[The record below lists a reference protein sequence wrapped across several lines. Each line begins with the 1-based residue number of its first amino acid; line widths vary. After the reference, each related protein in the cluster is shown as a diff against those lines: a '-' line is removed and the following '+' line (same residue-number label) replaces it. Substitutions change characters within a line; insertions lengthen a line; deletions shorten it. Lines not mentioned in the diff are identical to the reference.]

1 MAGFLYHSINGG
13 SISVFFIKFKSKK
26 FRNSIAMDVATSNR
40 LSAIDA
46 EMRQIQETIQ
56 NRRRTLNLFLR
67 NIRAVDSAAADERI
81 RTSAANIRNFE
92 LRLEVLRKEL
102 LELILEAVSR
112 LSHSVTDRED

>member
-13 SISVFFIKFKSKK
+13 SISFFFIKLKSKK
-26 FRNSIAMDVATSNR
+26 FCNSIAMNVATSNR

-81 RTSAANIRNFE
+81 HTSHVE
-92 LRLEVLRKEL
+92 Y
-102 LELILEAVSR
+102 
-112 LSHSVTDRED
+112 

>member
-1 MAGFLYHSINGG
+1 MSSSSN
-13 SISVFFIKFKSKK
+13 SFKSKK

-46 EMRQIQETIQ
+46 EMRQIQQAIQ

-81 RTSAANIRNFE
+81 RTSAANIRNLE
-92 LRLEVLRKEL
+92 LRLEVLRKEQ
-102 LELILEAVSR
+102 LELISEAVSR
-112 LSHSVTDRED
+112 LSHSVTGRED